1 MHAPFTEAGLWRES
15 CRGPQGPTNRD
26 SPFQAY
32 WPQSAWARSHA
43 AHTLKGIKQ
52 GCDTFLNFCR
62 GFWAK
67 SPLGYHL
74 KGWLAW
80 G

>member
-15 CRGPQGPTNRD
+15 CSGPKGPTNRD

-67 SPLGYHL
+67 NPLGYHL